1 MSLIV
6 DINPVPWKIL
16 DLVKARILKNRAKK
30 AKKGMDWSKET
41 LRREMALS
49 PAPLISRRRDEP
61 SFVAGGSIHYSITI
75 LPTNTEYLRGT
86 VTGFFVAESGQGF
99 TGTFYW
105 ISKSQPVLTP
115 FGNPQL
121 NFGDQHGNI
130 PCTLVSL
137 VDSAAEVGIIDGWA
151 GYFNVGTGP
160 TSGLP
165 SDGRGGLVL
174 GNPVVTTTG
183 TYSEL
188 LNRDWENWSNKTLFE
203 YESINDLGAISNSG
217 GKDNKRFI
225 LLVPRLRSSA
235 GIQVYPTQWP
245 RLADGTGETIGYT
258 IEVATLP
265 EAESV
270 VTGPSD
276 YFNLIESATGISWN
290 KVESV
295 CIVGGGAGVFS
306 NSLSAFMQKLT
317 EFNVPFST
325 SYNGNIFG
333 DEVSWVYPHVR
344 TIT

>member
-30 AKKGMDWSKET
+30 AKKGLDWSKET
-41 LRREMALS
+41 MKREMSLQPGPLS
-49 PAPLISRRRDEP
+49 KRKRGEP
-61 SFVAGGSIHYSITI
+61 SFIPGGSIHYSITI

-99 TGTFYW
+99 IGTFQW

-121 NFGDQHGNI
+121 NFGEEHGSI
-130 PCTLVSL
+130 PATLVSL
-137 VDSAAEVGIIDGWA
+137 VDSVANVGIIDGWA
-151 GYFNVGTGP
+151 GYFNVGLGA
-160 TSGLP
+160 P
-165 SDGRGGLVL
+165 SRISGGLVL
-174 GNPVVTTTG
+174 GNPVVTTIG

-203 YESINDLGAISNSG
+203 YESVNGLGAISNSG

-225 LLVPRLRSSA
+225 LLVPRLKSSA
-235 GIQVYPTQWP
+235 GIQLYPTKWP
-245 RLADGTGETIGYT
+245 RLADETGEAIGYT

-276 YFNLIESATGISWN
+276 YFDLIESATGISWN
-290 KVESV
+290 EVESV

-306 NSLSAFMQKLT
+306 NGLSAFRQKLT
-317 EFNVPFST
+317 EFNIPFST